1 VSILLTARWQM
12 DSLTPSATSI
22 GWLFV

>member
-12 DSLTPSATSI
+12 DSLRPSATSI